1 VTSDLPTTDDFR
13 AIVLAQTPLID
24 VRAPVEFAKGA
35 IPNAIN
41 LPLMQDEER
50 RLVGLCYKQQ
60 GQQQAIELGH
70 QLVNPSVRA
79 PRVAAWCD
87 FKQQQPNALLYC
99 FRGGLRS
106 RISQQWMA
114 GAGVDIVRLK
124 GGYKAFRQYL
134 MDELERLAI
143 KLQTQA
149 TKLQTQTI
157 TPWVL
162 AGRTGS
168 GKTQVVT
175 NCQFAVDLEGLAQ
188 HRGSTFGA
196 HAWPQP
202 SQIDFENQLA
212 YRLLALEASGQ
223 TNYLFEDEGRNVGS
237 VHLSALLFSAIKSG
251 PRILLDTPFEQR
263 QQNILNEY
271 VTQGQTEYENPE
283 QWRVFMLSRFERI
296 AKRLGGLNYAKVLKA
311 FNQAWLIQQAS
322 GDIDAHLEWIGFMLR
337 DYYDPMYDYQLKR
350 YPQPFV
356 MQGQAADVEGYLT
369 SLSSI

>member
-1 VTSDLPTTDDFR
+1 MTSDLPTTADFR

-24 VRAPVEFAKGA
+24 VRAPIEFAKGA
-35 IPNAIN
+35 MPNAVN

-87 FKQQQPNALLYC
+87 FKHQQPNALLYC

-114 GAGVDIVRLK
+114 ESGVDIVRLK

-134 MDELERLAI
+134 MDELERLAT

-149 TKLQTQTI
+149 I

-168 GKTQVVT
+168 GKTQVL
-175 NCQFAVDLEGLAQ
+175 NNYSFAVDLEGLAQ

-196 HAWPQP
+196 HAWAQP

-223 TNYLFEDEGRNVGS
+223 TNGLFEDEGRNIGS
-237 VHLSALLFSAIKSG
+237 VHLSPSLFAAIKSG
-251 PRILLDTPFEQR
+251 PRIFLDTPFEQR
-263 QQNILNEY
+263 QQNILAEY
-271 VTQGQTEYENPE
+271 VTQAQAEYEHPE

-311 FNQAWLIQQAS
+311 FNQAWLIQQES
-322 GDIDAHLEWIGFMLR
+322 GDIDAHLDWIGFMLR

-369 SLSSI
+369 NLSSR